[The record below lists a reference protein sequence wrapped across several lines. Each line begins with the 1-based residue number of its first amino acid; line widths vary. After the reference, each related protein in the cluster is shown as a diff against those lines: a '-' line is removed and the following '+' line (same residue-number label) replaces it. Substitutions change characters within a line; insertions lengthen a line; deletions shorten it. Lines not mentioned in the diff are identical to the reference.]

1 MTALKERKNKS
12 SVLYEDLKESLEDI
26 LSYEKG
32 TSNLKFVEDTVT
44 VEDVVSSE
52 LIYSQLRSRGFD
64 KSYSQK
70 FLFPSWLKKQFLS
83 NESELKKLV
92 TYLRENIFTSI
103 ENYSFQ
109 YKKNKSLQK
118 QDIQTATEISI
129 LAANTIDS
137 IFNKPYKTL
146 PQKPKDIIHA
156 LKKKSN
162 VIELDTMLDYLWE
175 SGIPVLYISQF
186 PKKTKKM
193 TAVSIMIKERPII
206 ILSKSHKYPSWY
218 LFELAHEIGHIAL
231 GHLKKEGIILDEK
244 LDMSSVDPI
253 EKEADE
259 FALSILEGND
269 FKSYFP
275 KKLNPSGLHGLAIGL
290 SNKLKVNPGFIILS
304 YAKHVNDYAIGNA
317 ALRLLAEEISPS
329 EHFLNKIN
337 KHLKPTKV
345 NKEKVEFLKKLAVG
359 VHSNTF
365 FQFKK

>member
-1 MTALKERKNKS
+1 MTTLKERKSKS
-12 SVLYEDLKESLEDI
+12 SILYEDLKESLEDI
-26 LSYEKG
+26 LSYERG

-44 VEDVVSSE
+44 VEEVVSPEIIYSE
-52 LIYSQLRSRGFD
+52 LRDRGFD

-70 FLFPSWLKKQFLS
+70 FLFPSWFKKQFLS
-83 NESELKKLV
+83 NESELKKLA

-129 LAANTIDS
+129 LAANTIHS
-137 IFNKPYKTL
+137 IFNKPYKSL
-146 PQKPKDIIHA
+146 PQKPKDIIQA

-162 VIELDTMLDYLWE
+162 TIELDTMLDYLWE

-193 TAVSIMIKERPII
+193 TAVSIMIDERPVI

-231 GHLKKEGIILDEK
+231 GHLKKEGIILDEN
-244 LDMSSVDPI
+244 LDMSSNNPM

-259 FALSILEGND
+259 FALSILEGKD
-269 FKSYFP
+269 LKSYFP
-275 KKLNPSGLHGLAIGL
+275 AKMNPSGLHGLAIGL

-317 ALRLLAEEISPS
+317 ALRLLAEEISPP
-329 EHFLNKIN
+329 EYFLKKID
-337 KHLKPTKV
+337 KHLNSTKA
-345 NKEKVEFLKKLAVG
+345 NKEKVEFLRKLATNVI
-359 VHSNTF
+359 SNKF
-365 FQFKK
+365 

>member
-26 LSYEKG
+26 LSYERG

-44 VEDVVSSE
+44 VEDFVSPE
-52 LIYSQLRSRGFD
+52 LIYSQLRERGFD

-70 FLFPSWLKKQFLS
+70 FLFPSWFKKQFLS
-83 NESELKKLV
+83 NESELKKLA

-103 ENYSFQ
+103 KAYSFQ

-137 IFNKPYKTL
+137 VFNKPYKAL
-146 PQKPKDIIHA
+146 PQKPKDIIHT

-162 VIELDTMLDYLWE
+162 VIELDTILDYLWE

-193 TAVSIMIKERPII
+193 TAVSIMIQERPVI

-231 GHLKKEGIILDEK
+231 GHLKKEGIILDEN
-244 LDMSSVDPI
+244 LDMSSNDPM

-269 FKSYFP
+269 LKSYFP
-275 KKLNPSGLHGLAIGL
+275 TKLNPSGLYGLAIGL
-290 SNKLKVNPGFIILS
+290 SNKLKINPGFIILS
-304 YAKHVNDYAIGNA
+304 YAKYKDNYAIGNV
-317 ALRLLAEEISPS
+317 ALRLLGEEFNPS
-329 EHFLNKIN
+329 EYFINKIDKYLKVTKAN
-337 KHLKPTKV
+337 KKKI
-345 NKEKVEFLKKLAVG
+345 EFLKKLAG
-359 VHSNTF
+359 TI
-365 FQFKK
+365 